1 MNSEYPAV
9 SSERGLNMVTS
20 LTSQTQ
26 IHLFICK
33 HEQHGI
39 SQLILSQHSHQLLL
53 RLTHSLSVITVHYKD
68 EA

>member
-1 MNSEYPAV
+1 
-9 SSERGLNMVTS
+9 MVTS

-33 HEQHGI
+33 HEQNGI